1 MAGQMRLACVAVSL
15 GLLSCGDA
23 GGGDHPLVEQRDSAG
38 VLIVEASR
46 PLWGDS
52 DPERW
57 VLDPD
62 PAVDLTLSGTGPDHE
77 FYRVRGMVLLSDG
90 SVAVADGGS
99 NEVRLYSDGGGFR
112 GSAGGEGEGPGE
124 FDRIW
129 GLQRGRG
136 DTLLALDQSDRVTV
150 FAPDLT
156 FVASSRLA
164 PFSQAI
170 YGLDDGTMVV
180 ESQTMSLEIYE
191 GGGLVRRP
199 TVLWRFDP
207 EDARIDSIR
216 ETAGTEE
223 HVVVSGEHQGQTGT
237 LFGKGAHI
245 ATHGGKIYHGRAD
258 AMKVE
263 ERTAAGDLVRILRIR
278 DFPLI
283 LTAEQIRVE
292 RRAMLDEESVSWWR
306 DIVARVPAPPT
317 RPAYDDIIADPTGAL
332 WLRPFRGRSELEG
345 PETWQV
351 IATDGMW
358 LGGVEIP
365 ENFRVM
371 DIGMDAVLGVRRDA
385 LDVEHPQVLR
395 LRRE

>member
-1 MAGQMRLACVAVSL
+1 MAGHVRLACVAVSL

-38 VLIVEASR
+38 TLIVEASR

-52 DPERW
+52 DPARW
-57 VLDPD
+57 ILDPD

-77 FYRVRGMVLLSDG
+77 FYRVRGMVRLSDG

-99 NEVRLYSDGGGFR
+99 NEVRLYSDYGGFR

-136 DTLLALDQSDRVTV
+136 DTLLALDQSDLVTV
-150 FAPDLT
+150 FAPNLT
-156 FVASSRLA
+156 FVASARLA
-164 PFSQAI
+164 PFSEAI
-170 YGLDDGTMVV
+170 YDLDDGTMVV
-180 ESQTMSLEIYE
+180 EAETMSLEIYE

-207 EDARIDSIR
+207 EDARIDSIG
-216 ETAGTEE
+216 ETAGNEE

-237 LFGKGAHI
+237 LFGKGVHI

-258 AMKVE
+258 AMEVE

>member
-1 MAGQMRLACVAVSL
+1 M
-15 GLLSCGDA
+15 
-23 GGGDHPLVEQRDSAG
+23 E
-38 VLIVEASR
+38 
-46 PLWGDS
+46 
-52 DPERW
+52 
-57 VLDPD
+57 
-62 PAVDLTLSGTGPDHE
+62 
-77 FYRVRGMVLLSDG
+77 
-90 SVAVADGGS
+90 
-99 NEVRLYSDGGGFR
+99 
-112 GSAGGEGEGPGE
+112 
-124 FDRIW
+124 
-129 GLQRGRG
+129 
-136 DTLLALDQSDRVTV
+136 
-150 FAPDLT
+150 
-156 FVASSRLA
+156 
-164 PFSQAI
+164 
-170 YGLDDGTMVV
+170 
-180 ESQTMSLEIYE
+180 
-191 GGGLVRRP
+191 
-199 TVLWRFDP
+199 
-207 EDARIDSIR
+207 
-216 ETAGTEE
+216 
-223 HVVVSGEHQGQTGT
+223 
-237 LFGKGAHI
+237 
-245 ATHGGKIYHGRAD
+245 
-258 AMKVE
+258 VE

>member
-1 MAGQMRLACVAVSL
+1 MAGQVRLAVVVVSL

-38 VLIVEASR
+38 TLIVEALR
-46 PLWGDS
+46 PVWGDA
-52 DPERW
+52 DPARW
-57 VLDPD
+57 TIDPD
-62 PAVDLTLSGTGPDHE
+62 PAVDLTVSGTGSDHE
-77 FYRVRGMVLLSDG
+77 FYRVRGMALLSDG

-99 NEVRLYSDGGGFR
+99 NEVRLYSDDGGFR

-124 FDRIW
+124 FDLIR

-136 DTLLALDQSDRVTV
+136 DTLLALDGSDRVMV

-164 PFSQAI
+164 PFSEAI
-170 YGLDDGTMVV
+170 YDLDDGTMVV
-180 ESQTMSLEIYE
+180 ETETMSLEIYE

-199 TVLWRFDP
+199 RVLWHFDP
-207 EDARIDSIR
+207 EDARIDSIG

-223 HVVVSGEHQGQTGT
+223 HVVVSGERQGQTGT
-237 LFGKGAHI
+237 LFGKSAQI
-245 ATHGGKIYHGRAD
+245 ATHRGKIYHGRAD
-258 AMKVE
+258 AMEVE

-283 LTAEQIRVE
+283 LTAEQISAE
-292 RRAMLDEESVSWWR
+292 RTAMLGEESVSWWR
-306 DIVARVPAPPT
+306 DIVAQVPAPST

-345 PETWQV
+345 PETWHV
-351 IATDGMW
+351 ITTDGMW

-371 DIGMDAVLGVRRDA
+371 DIGMDAVLGVRQDE

>member
-1 MAGQMRLACVAVSL
+1 MAGHVRLACVAVSL

-38 VLIVEASR
+38 TLIVEASR

-52 DPERW
+52 DPARW
-57 VLDPD
+57 ILDPD

-77 FYRVRGMVLLSDG
+77 FYRVRGMVRLSDG

-99 NEVRLYSDGGGFR
+99 NEVRLYSDYGGFR

-136 DTLLALDQSDRVTV
+136 DTLLALDQSDLVTV
-150 FAPDLT
+150 FAPNLT
-156 FVASSRLA
+156 FVASARLA
-164 PFSQAI
+164 PFSEAI
-170 YGLDDGTMVV
+170 YDLDDGTMVV
-180 ESQTMSLEIYE
+180 EAETMSLEIYE

-199 TVLWRFDP
+199 TVLWRFDL
-207 EDARIDSIR
+207 EDARIDSIG
-216 ETAGTEE
+216 ETAGNEE

-237 LFGKGAHI
+237 LFGKGVHI

-258 AMKVE
+258 AMEVE
-263 ERTAAGDLVRILRIR
+263 ELTAAGDLVRILRIR

>member
-1 MAGQMRLACVAVSL
+1 MAGHVRLACVAVSL

-38 VLIVEASR
+38 TLIVEASR

-52 DPERW
+52 DPARW
-57 VLDPD
+57 ILDPD

-77 FYRVRGMVLLSDG
+77 FYRVRGMVRLSDG

-99 NEVRLYSDGGGFR
+99 NEVRLYSDYGGFR

-136 DTLLALDQSDRVTV
+136 DTLLALDQSDLVTV
-150 FAPDLT
+150 FAPNLT
-156 FVASSRLA
+156 FVASARLA
-164 PFSQAI
+164 PFSEAI
-170 YGLDDGTMVV
+170 YDLDDGTMVV
-180 ESQTMSLEIYE
+180 EAETMSLEIYE

-207 EDARIDSIR
+207 EDARIDSIG
-216 ETAGTEE
+216 ETAGNEE

-237 LFGKGAHI
+237 LFGKGVHI

-258 AMKVE
+258 AMEVE
-263 ERTAAGDLVRILRIR
+263 ELTAAGDLVRILRIR